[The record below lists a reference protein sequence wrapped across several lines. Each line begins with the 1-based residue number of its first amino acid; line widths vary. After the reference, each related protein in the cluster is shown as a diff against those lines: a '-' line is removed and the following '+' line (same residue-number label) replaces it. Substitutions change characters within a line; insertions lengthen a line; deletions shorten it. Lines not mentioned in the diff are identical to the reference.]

1 MCTLDVN
8 KRIGT
13 MDVGS
18 MYIGA
23 ADVKGGQEKMVDDI
37 KGDEDK
43 IMFTLL
49 LILRIL
55 SFSLSPAL

>member
-13 MDVGS
+13 MDVGFK
-18 MYIGA
+18 YIVA

-37 KGDEDK
+37 KVDEDK